1 MHYYIRASLTCSQHN
16 CIIRHILCHS
26 TEGERVEITES
37 NANGCGV
44 KIKNVGPEDAGTW
57 TFKTIY
63 TDKSGYQ
70 VHPYEHKVKVTV
82 QGTNEY
88 LYK

>member
-1 MHYYIRASLTCSQHN
+1 M
-16 CIIRHILCHS
+16 
-26 TEGERVEITES
+26 EGERVEIIER
-37 NANGCGV
+37 NANACEV

-70 VHPYEHKVKVTV
+70 VHPYEYYATVRVT
-82 QGTNEY
+82 GTNEY
-88 LYK
+88 SL